1 MRMKKVLLP
10 LMTLVMMGSAALSS
24 RAETVAPYPVD
35 FNTPINTND
44 HDFRVASNWGHIV
57 HKYSDGYSDYWMS
70 YSYKET
76 DGVDGTGALYAGE
89 QRAGDNWDYEYTYD
103 LLVTPIVKG
112 EVSLKIKRDYST
124 SAYVELWSVYTDNG
138 ILKRLNKIKEI
149 KGSSLSQTEWTA
161 LTYSADTE
169 DGERIGIRASRVYLD
184 DFSAESAEIEP
195 QKGLTIVHV
204 SPNPTS
210 GTMEWNQAADGT
222 TSKEFK
228 VVIENTGDVDLAPG
242 DEGYSLSLAKTQGD
256 NAAFYTMPIEV
267 PLAAKTKSDT
277 IVFTPVFDPVAI
289 WGSSSYSYFAVK
301 ENISGSTVR
310 LQQAKLN
317 LYQNKFLFRVSGS
330 TSSYSADAQNYGMLS
345 EPTSKA
351 FEIYND
357 GIAPLEIKSVSISEG
372 FTLSEDPGA
381 FTLQGKEKKE
391 LSIAITET
399 PGVHSATLTI
409 VYTDND
415 GSEKTFTLAFSG
427 AMLGENTWSADFD
440 AESSTPEY
448 PAGSVVENGVGNG
461 YNYNSSAKKR
471 YEHYLKCDAN
481 KNLLGQNKFI
491 TPKLHAAAGDTFT
504 FGLSRIDSKATDE
517 GYIKVYITTD
527 RNQLGEPAATYPAT
541 AYEYNNCRS
550 FTNETFAIPAEG
562 DYYIVFE
569 LYSMAI
575 DNLFGLELV
584 PVAHDIYTVSYALEY
599 EAADTIQSGVA
610 FKPEFKFIPL
620 TAAEASD
627 YAIKFYLE
635 AADGTKEATT
645 LESIKLDAASKGY
658 KTFKP
663 TVTKTV
669 ESTSVFK
676 SYFAFEYTD
685 GTVLTSTMRELTFTN
700 EPKFHFIDKDQA
712 TVVEPTDRK
721 AAIAF
726 GKTNEFGKTLEFSVY
741 NWGTAPLT
749 VKSVSVPENFVTNI
763 DGEFT
768 VAGKESHPV
777 EISFIA
783 TEPDI
788 YEGKLEIT
796 YVDADGTDKTF
807 ELPVTGTMLDMEKW
821 YAPFEKDKA
830 DGSGLELYW
839 PDGSLRQ
846 KNVSSKFIFSTGAFE
861 IVSYNNTDNLFITPK
876 LTAAAG
882 EKFSFDAKA
891 NNASVESVLKVFAAK
906 TREALEDPEARTEL
920 AVLTNK
926 DDESEATK
934 LIVDVYKTFTVT
946 VAEAGDYYLGFEL
959 GNQVILDDLYG
970 FKLTPVTA
978 DLKLMSSSIPAN
990 AMQNVSSPVS
1000 ISVLNLNYKGMGA
1013 SEYSFKVH
1021 VGDKVTEVAASDTIP
1036 VAHTLTDTPVT
1047 LSTTM
1052 RSPKPGTFPVFV
1064 EVVSGDYSV
1073 STDTVEVTFIPEVA
1087 SAEKVI
1093 GVYSN
1098 TSSCPV
1104 MLSWSYSESVILYS
1118 AEKLGLAPGE
1128 KISSLTFKGNGPGD
1142 FTSTIGVYYEWTDD
1156 QTQTQP
1162 ANGSYPTDG
1171 MTQYFS
1177 GEYAWPQISS
1187 SGPNDALYTMNFA
1200 EPLVYEEGKA
1210 LRIVFNSSASKDRE
1224 YKSGFNFEIAND
1236 RTCTFKR
1243 YKDLKAEFETSSWG
1257 SELMPLL
1264 YIGLAMDPATVA
1276 GKVSDAAGAAIE
1288 GATVTLVSTDG
1299 DDIQYED
1306 TTDAEGNYSI
1316 NVVQNTRHYDVTV
1329 TTADGRTATAEDIDP
1344 TAQTEALDFV
1354 LYTYVDVKGKVTDAL
1369 GNAVEAATV
1378 TFTATGIDVPELVYT
1393 AETDAEGN
1401 YTAEGV
1407 REDLTY
1413 NVSAE
1418 KDGKKDLAPDYSPK
1432 ADEALNFKL
1441 IGLVTVTGTVTDATG
1456 APIEGARVIFADV
1469 ADDNHQIWLSTD
1481 AEGKYSCET
1490 IEDHR
1495 IYKVTASANGVTETV
1510 ENFDPKAEQTLNF
1523 KLVSFTTVSGT
1534 VTDAA
1539 GAAIADAQL
1548 TFTDKAD
1555 ASYSVTATTDAE
1567 GKYSV
1572 SVESHRT
1579 YTASATANGITETVE
1594 DFDPKAEQTL
1604 NFKLVRTVTLNDE
1617 TEGIEAATDVT
1628 VKFELPLEA
1637 GHNAIVLPMAL
1648 TAEETQQIFGSD
1660 VEVYTY
1666 HDHKGSLA
1674 RFILSGDKALEAG
1687 VPYLIVNTKA
1697 AATATFTGKTLVAEP
1712 TTVRGEKLHFT
1723 GTFAAKAAED
1733 GIFAL
1738 TEDNFV
1744 SSPAEAAYAATAAE
1758 SIKPFRAYITSDDSA
1773 VTAVTYTTSDFYS
1786 GIEDILVG
1794 TDEEPVIYNLNGVRV
1809 YNPTPGVY
1817 IVNGKKTL
1825 IK

>member
-70 YSYKET
+70 YSYKAT

-184 DFSAESAEIEP
+184 DFTAESAEVEP
-195 QKGLTIVHV
+195 EKGLTIVHV

-210 GTMEWNQAADGT
+210 GTMEWDQAADGT

-228 VVIENTGDVDLAPG
+228 VVIENTGDIDLAPG
-242 DEGYSLSLAKTQGD
+242 DEGYSLSLAKTWGD
-256 NAAFYTMPIEV
+256 NSSFYTMPIEV
-267 PLAAKTKSDT
+267 PLAKKTKSDT

-289 WGSSSYSYFAVK
+289 WGSSSYRTLAVK

-310 LQQAKLN
+310 LQQAQYNQYK
-317 LYQNKFLFRVSGS
+317 NKFLFRVSGS
-330 TSSYSADAQNYGMLS
+330 TSSYSADAQNYGMLN
-345 EPTSKA
+345 EPKSKA
-351 FEIYND
+351 YEIYND
-357 GIAPLEIKSVSISEG
+357 GVAPLEIKSVSIGEG
-372 FTLSEDPGA
+372 FTLSEDPGT

-391 LSIAITET
+391 LSIAITEA
-399 PGVHSATLTI
+399 PGAHEATLSI

-415 GSEKTFTLAFSG
+415 GSEKTFSLAFSG
-427 AMLGENTWSADFD
+427 VMLGENTWSANFY
-440 AESSTPEY
+440 AEGSTPEY

-461 YNYNSSAKKR
+461 YNYNSSAEKR
-471 YEHYLKCDAN
+471 YEHYLKCDES

-504 FGLSRIDSKATDE
+504 FGLSRMGSKATDE
-517 GYIKVYITTD
+517 GYIKVYVTDD
-527 RNQLGEPAATYPAT
+527 RNKLGEPTATYNAT
-541 AYEYNNCRS
+541 DYVYNNCK
-550 FTNETFAIPAEG
+550 TFESKTVTIPTEG

-569 LYSMAI
+569 LYNMAI
-575 DNLFGLELV
+575 DNLFGLEEV

-599 EAADTIQSGVA
+599 NSTDSIQSGVS

-635 AADGTKEATT
+635 AADGTKEATP

-669 ESTSVFK
+669 ESTTVFK
-676 SYFAFEYTD
+676 SYFTFEYTD
-685 GTVLTSTMRELTFTN
+685 GTVLTSTSRELTITN
-700 EPKFHFIDKDQA
+700 ESKFHFIDKDQA

-726 GKTNEFGKTLEFSVY
+726 GKTNEFGKKLEFAVY

-768 VAGKESHPV
+768 VAGKERQIV

-796 YVDADGTDKTF
+796 YVDTDGTDKTF
-807 ELPVTGTMLDMEKW
+807 ELPVSGTMLDPEKW
-821 YAPFEKDKA
+821 YVPFQKEKA
-830 DGSGLELYW
+830 DGSGFEYFW
-839 PDGSLRQ
+839 PEGSLHQ
-846 KNVSSKFIFSTGAFE
+846 KNLSTRFIYSTGEFE
-861 IVSYNNTDNLFITPK
+861 ICSTANTDNLLTTPK
-876 LTAAAG
+876 LTATAG
-882 EKFSFDAKA
+882 EKFTFDAKA
-891 NNASVESVLKVFAAK
+891 NNRSVETVIKVFAAK
-906 TREALEDPEARTEL
+906 TREALEDAEARTEL
-920 AVLTNK
+920 LVISNK
-926 DDESEATK
+926 DDEAEATE
-934 LIVDVYKTFTVT
+934 LIVDQYKTFTIT
-946 VAEAGDYYLGFEL
+946 FAEAGDYYLGLEL
-959 GNQVILDDLYG
+959 GNQAYIDDLYG
-970 FKLTPVTA
+970 LKLTPVVA
-978 DLKLMSSSIPAN
+978 DLKVMSTTIPAN
-990 AMQNVSSPVS
+990 AMQNVASAVAVE
-1000 ISVLNLNYKGMGA
+1000 VLNLNYKGMGA

-1021 VGDKVTEVAASDTIP
+1021 VGDKVTEIAANDTIP
-1036 VAHTLTDTPVT
+1036 VAQTLTDTPVS
-1047 LSTTM
+1047 LSATM
-1052 RSPKPGTFPVFV
+1052 RSPKPGTVPVFV
-1064 EVVSGDYSV
+1064 EVVCGDYSV
-1073 STDTVEVTFIPEVA
+1073 SSDTIDVTFIPEVA
-1087 SAEKVI
+1087 SSEKVVGI
-1093 GVYSN
+1093 SN
-1098 TSSCPV
+1098 GTTGNYP
-1104 MLSWSYSESVILYS
+1104 LYLNYKNS
-1118 AEKLGLAPGE
+1118 QSINLFPADMLGLAPGTKITSITLKGYKTSDAADTDVEMYYQWTDEQTLE
-1128 KISSLTFKGNGPGD
+1128 KPASPTKYNTEGMSEYFKGSFHWDKKGQAGELAEMLTF
-1142 FTSTIGVYYEWTDD
+1142 
-1156 QTQTQP
+1156 
-1162 ANGSYPTDG
+1162 
-1171 MTQYFS
+1171 
-1177 GEYAWPQISS
+1177 
-1187 SGPNDALYTMNFA
+1187 NFA
-1200 EPLVYEEGKA
+1200 EPVEYEAGKA
-1210 LRIVFNSSASKDRE
+1210 LKLYFSSSADAYKAAYFECTNTAGAYYTYEDGVKGTFSVAWRE
-1224 YKSGFNFEIAND
+1224 AK
-1236 RTCTFKR
+1236 
-1243 YKDLKAEFETSSWG
+1243 L
-1257 SELMPLL
+1257 PVL
-1264 YIGLAMDPATVA
+1264 YLGLAVDPASVA
-1276 GKVSDAAGAAIE
+1276 GKVSDAAGAAVE

-1299 DDIQYED
+1299 DDIQYEGA
-1306 TTDAEGNYSI
+1306 TDAEGNYSI

-1329 TTADGRTATAEDIDP
+1329 TAADGRTATAEDIDP
-1344 TAQTEALDFV
+1344 AAQTEALDFV

-1407 REDLTY
+1407 REDLKY

-1418 KDGKKDLAPDYSPK
+1418 KDGKKDLAPEYSPK

-1523 KLVSFTTVSGT
+1523 KLVSFTNVNGT

-1648 TAEETQQIFGSD
+1648 TAEETQQIFGND

-1674 RFILSGDKALEAG
+1674 RFILSGDKVLEAG
-1687 VPYLIVNTKA
+1687 VPYLIVSTKA

-1809 YNPTPGVY
+1809 YNPAPGVY